1 LAESYALFARA
12 SYFDHVVEE
21 TYVRRGEPLQL
32 GNSDALA
39 IPVPAGSPYV
49 ATVTWTSDQTA
60 RVIDGRGC
68 EYVLAPDSPVRV
80 SIGPVALHLS
90 LAPQFS
96 LKRITA
102 PSLRG
107 VLPWFAVV
115 TLASLLV
122 SQVALFVEYRC
133 PIVDTTLPGDLASG
147 LFPECYMNP
156 DEGDGA
162 EDYYTAEYL
171 ARLLQEDY
179 AGDDVGAVTR
189 DLERESS
196 EKSSE
201 QFYLPAGS
209 SGPRDQMGGAE
220 EQAPEPVRT
229 PEVEDLVIPS
239 DRGAKD
245 VQPLYADEVGTPIEE
260 LPDLSEPDPGDG
272 IVDSEDPDARDD
284 MPEPPAEEH
293 EGWGVPDWY
302 DEEDSTADTLEVDVM
317 LSAAKRLLRIDPES
331 AYALSVLSYY
341 QYLAMDY
348 EAAKDT
354 YDKYIELYPEDAAG
368 YNNKALI
375 YKRLA
380 EYDTEENLYRVAL
393 AMEPND
399 VTAMNNLAVVLG
411 HQGRYDEALAIMA
424 QLELLDPGDPYA
436 DLHRSKI
443 YADMGEDARAL
454 EYLDAALRGMQELD
468 TLHHIEFRQD
478 IRVDPS
484 FEALRAT
491 KAFRELLW
499 SYYGED
505 SPLQE

>member
-1 LAESYALFARA
+1 
-12 SYFDHVVEE
+12 
-21 TYVRRGEPLQL
+21 
-32 GNSDALA
+32 
-39 IPVPAGSPYV
+39 
-49 ATVTWTSDQTA
+49 
-60 RVIDGRGC
+60 
-68 EYVLAPDSPVRV
+68 
-80 SIGPVALHLS
+80 
-90 LAPQFS
+90 
-96 LKRITA
+96 
-102 PSLRG
+102 
-107 VLPWFAVV
+107 
-115 TLASLLV
+115 
-122 SQVALFVEYRC
+122 
-133 PIVDTTLPGDLASG
+133 
-147 LFPECYMNP
+147 
-156 DEGDGA
+156 
-162 EDYYTAEYL
+162 
-171 ARLLQEDY
+171 
-179 AGDDVGAVTR
+179 
-189 DLERESS
+189 
-196 EKSSE
+196 
-201 QFYLPAGS
+201 
-209 SGPRDQMGGAE
+209 
-220 EQAPEPVRT
+220 VRT